1 MSRDEGVQDVG
12 ERLDPLVEAIKY
24 IARTYGN
31 FATDSV
37 ILAGLPLDM
46 GGLPIKLVERAA
58 ANCGMRA
65 LTVTKSVT
73 QIPAISLPALLVMED
88 STLRVLVDINQDHE
102 EATLVDPLAPDQ
114 KQTASFE
121 ALKALYSNHA
131 IFFKPTSRSAEN
143 EGLGNEGGGHWFWS
157 TIKSFW
163 RDYTHVAIA
172 ALVINTLALA
182 SPLFVMNVYDRV
194 LPNFAI
200 PTLWALAAGV
210 ILALV
215 FDAVLK
221 TARTSI
227 INVTGKQADL
237 ALASKIFAHAL
248 SIDMQNRPSS
258 TGQFAN
264 HIKEFEAVREFFT
277 SSSLVALIDLCFIG
291 LFLAI
296 LFVIVGPIAY
306 VPMAAVP
313 IVIIINL
320 LVQPALAGSVDQA
333 TKESALRHSVLVESV
348 ANMDTVRAL
357 NAEGVMQTKWER
369 SVASSA
375 AAMLQGRFWSTLAQ
389 SLTGLVQ
396 AMVSVVIVIWGVY
409 LVNEGLI
416 NMGGII
422 AAMMLSGRVLAPLS
436 SVANTLTRLR
446 QTIHAYKILEDLMA
460 MPAERRPGRTYV
472 NSKIATGAVKF
483 EKVTFRYP
491 GASDDS
497 LRDLSF
503 SINAGETIGLIGRVG
518 AGKSTIGRLLSGL
531 YTPTNGAVLVD
542 LIDTRQYDPADLRD
556 GVGFLSQDNV
566 LFSGS
571 VRENIAIGRL
581 QASNE
586 EILQAARIA
595 GVEDFVSTHPQGF
608 DMQVGEGGRLL
619 SGGQKQCVAL
629 ARMLLR
635 RPKVLFLDEPS
646 SNLDMASERRLLARL
661 EKFNQIGTTVIISTH
676 RTSLLKLTQR
686 IIAVDSGRVVAD
698 GPRDAVLSELKQQ
711 GEARMRTRK
720 SEEMV

>member
-1 MSRDEGVQDVG
+1 MSQDEGVQDVG

-88 STLRVLVDINQDHE
+88 STLRVLVDINQDHA

-497 LRDLSF
+497 LRDVSF